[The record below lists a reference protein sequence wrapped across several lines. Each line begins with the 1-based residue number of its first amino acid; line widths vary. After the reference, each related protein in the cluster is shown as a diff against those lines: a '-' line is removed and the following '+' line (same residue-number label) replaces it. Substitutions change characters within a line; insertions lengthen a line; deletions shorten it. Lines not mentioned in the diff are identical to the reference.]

1 MAEQQK
7 VKNQHYVPQRYLRA
21 FANKHNNSYK
31 FNVYDKEKEQ
41 QRSGNVE
48 QYASERYF
56 YDVDFE
62 SLKRDVESKHPDFEF
77 DPEMDKLM
85 KEVDPQ
91 HLEHFFA
98 QNVETYLFDPIPQII
113 TSYFMI
119 NPVKRLETNILNDD
133 QMNKISMYL
142 AIQQVRSKEFRQ
154 TIVETYEKL
163 PLVLMKKMAKSDEE
177 REFLEGIKIELANDN
192 QKKLLH
198 AQMILDQESVTKL
211 AIVFREKLWFV
222 LINETDVPF
231 YTSDNPLVRYGHCN
245 EMGYAS
251 KGIEIAFPINS
262 KLLLVLRDRDFF
274 GGDSQ
279 YHNHFLRIEK
289 ENVIFYNAL
298 QVQQSYRYVFCKED
312 KFNLAEE
319 IMKKEPELKNIKH
332 DRFFMG

>member
-1 MAEQQK
+1 MAEHQK

-21 FANKHNNSYK
+21 FANKNNNFYK
-31 FNVYDKEKEQ
+31 FNVFDKEKEQ
-41 QRSGNVE
+41 RRPGNVE

-62 SLKRDVESKHPDFEF
+62 ALRNDVESKNPDFAF

-85 KEVDPQ
+85 KEIDPQ

-98 QNVETYLFDPIPQII
+98 QNVETYLFDPIPQVI
-113 TSYFMI
+113 TSYVMF
-119 NPVKRLETNILNDD
+119 NPDKRLQIEILNDD

-163 PLVLMKKMAKSDEE
+163 PLLMMKKMAKSKEE
-177 REFLEGIKIELANDN
+177 RDLLKNIKIEWTNDN

-198 AQMILDQESVTKL
+198 AQMILDQENVTKL
-211 AIVFREKLWFV
+211 ALIFREKYWFV
-222 LINETDVPF
+222 LINETDIPF

-245 EMGYAS
+245 EMGYAN

-262 KLLLVLRDRDFF
+262 
-274 GGDSQ
+274 
-279 YHNHFLRIEK
+279 
-289 ENVIFYNAL
+289 
-298 QVQQSYRYVFCKED
+298 
-312 KFNLAEE
+312 
-319 IMKKEPELKNIKH
+319 
-332 DRFFMG
+332 